1 MAKKKKPD
9 KSKMSDK
16 QFAIGVAGGDVMGVG
31 KLAEQI
37 KEQNKIAQDNKS
49 EMERNEKLNE
59 LIKTTRFGDSEGKA
73 AAIALKQEYKDNTVR
88 LQKAIESGDKEQ
100 IKLEESARD
109 RIIKGA
115 ETEEKRREAVKATE
129 KQSKLLGKISSG
141 ISGLVGFAKD
151 NAVIAGGGVFAALA
165 LFNPELMEKIINKVV
180 EVLSN
185 AMKIIK
191 AIINPTEENGGIE
204 GALKIFKDNFL
215 EFGSIFAVLFGGKLI
230 KMIGAI
236 MKVLPKIRGAFLL
249 FKTSFIADY
258 IAGMMTHFKD
268 MMKALGGKL
277 LKLSGVLLK
286 VAKGFRVFLMATFI
300 PGMLAALSGTLT
312 SLGAVLVPMLPMIG
326 IGLAIAAVVGLIYLG
341 LTKLKDALGFSSVF
355 DLVLVAAAH
364 MKDAFAHLNN
374 FIAKIVN
381 FIGGLIEKG
390 GKFLGFDFELPKM
403 EIMATDN
410 AAKKVVELREKAKV
424 KAAEEEAEKKK
435 SQALEMEKP
444 AISTGDDIDLS
455 SLMNSQMAEQ
465 NKSSAPVIINQKGGD
480 VTTNTTT
487 NTTRSYRRRR
497 GWRSS
502 DIESSYA

>member
-9 KSKMSDK
+9 KSKLSDK
-16 QFAIGVAGGDVMGVG
+16 QFGIGVGGKDVMGVG
-31 KLAEQI
+31 KIAEQI

-59 LIKTTRFGDSEGKA
+59 LIKTTKFGDSEGKA
-73 AAIALKQEYKDNTVR
+73 AAITLKQEYKDNTVR
-88 LQKAIESGDKEQ
+88 LQKAIESGDKEK
-100 IKLEESARD
+100 IKLEKSARD

-151 NAVIAGGGVFAALA
+151 NAAVIGGGIFGALA
-165 LFNPELMEKIINKVV
+165 LFSPETLEKLITRLVEILSTAMDIVKELLDGDINGALELFGTEWK
-180 EVLSN
+180 
-185 AMKIIK
+185 AFTGAFIFFFGGKIIK
-191 AIINPTEENGGIE
+191 ALKGAHTVFKGMMAAVQTYRMFLAAEYAGGMM
-204 GALKIFKDNFL
+204 AHFKNMKKNL
-215 EFGSIFAVLFGGKLI
+215 GSKL
-230 KMIGAI
+230 
-236 MKVLPKIRGAFLL
+236 MKPLTFLL
-249 FKTSFIADY
+249 D
-258 IAGMMTHFKD
+258 
-268 MMKALGGKL
+268 
-277 LKLSGVLLK
+277 
-286 VAKGFRVFLMATFI
+286 VAKGFKTFLTATFI
-300 PGMLAALSGTLT
+300 PGMMAALSGVLT

-355 DLVLVAAAH
+355 DLVLVAAAG

-390 GKFLGFDFELPKM
+390 GKFLGFEFELPDM

-410 AAKKVVELREKAKV
+410 AARKVVELREKAKV

-435 SQALEMEKP
+435 TQALEMEKP
-444 AISTGDDIDLS
+444 AVSTGDDIDLS

-465 NKSSAPVIINQKGGD
+465 NKSSAPVVINQKGGD

>member
-1 MAKKKKPD
+1 MAKKTKKD

-16 QFAIGVAGGDVMGVG
+16 QFAAGFAGESMVGIG

-37 KEQNKIAQDNKS
+37 KEQNKIAQSQKS
-49 EMERNEKLNE
+49 EKERNDLLMNLVTTTEK
-59 LIKTTRFGDSEGKA
+59 GDKEGEKNSL
-73 AAIALKQEYKDNTVR
+73 ALRQEYKENSER

-109 RIIKGA
+109 RIIAGA
-115 ETEEKRREAVKATE
+115 ETEEKRREAAKATE

-151 NAVIAGGGVFAALA
+151 NAAVIGGGIFGALA
-165 LFNPELMEKIINKVV
+165 LFSPETLEKLITRLVEILSTAMDIVKKLLDGDINGALESFGTEWK
-180 EVLSN
+180 
-185 AMKIIK
+185 AFTGAFIFFFGGKIIK
-191 AIINPTEENGGIE
+191 ALK
-204 GALKIFKDNFL
+204 GAHTAFK
-215 EFGSIFAVLFGGKLI
+215 
-230 KMIGAI
+230 
-236 MKVLPKIRGAFLL
+236 
-249 FKTSFIADY
+249 
-258 IAGMMTHFKD
+258 GMMTAVQTYKMFLATEYAGSMLAHFKD
-268 MMKALGGKL
+268 MMKNLGSKL
-277 LKLSGVLLK
+277 MKPLRFLLK
-286 VAKGFRVFLMATFI
+286 VAKGFKVFMMSTFI
-300 PGMLAALSGTLT
+300 PGMIAALSGMLT
-312 SLGAVLVPMLPMIG
+312 SLGATLLGMLPAIG

-341 LTKLKDALGFSSVF
+341 LTKLRDALGFSSVF
-355 DLVLVAAAH
+355 DLVLVAVAG